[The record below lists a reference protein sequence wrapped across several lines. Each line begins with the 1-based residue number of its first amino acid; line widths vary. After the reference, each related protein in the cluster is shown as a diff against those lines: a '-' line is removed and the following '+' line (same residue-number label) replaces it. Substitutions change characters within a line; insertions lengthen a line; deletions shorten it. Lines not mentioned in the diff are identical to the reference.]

1 MVYLII
7 AIVIVSIK
15 DIKDLIS
22 QNKKKEL
29 YVYIIMMSL
38 VAVFGIFY
46 YSNPER
52 DSFAKIFLSL
62 IGKEG

>member
-1 MVYLII
+1 MVYLILV
-7 AIVIVSIK
+7 IVIVSIK

-22 QNKKKEL
+22 QNKKKDL
-29 YVYIIMMSL
+29 YVYITLMLL
-38 VAVFGIFY
+38 VGALGIFY

-52 DSFAKIFLSL
+52 DSFSKILFSL